1 MRLSTC
7 IVAFAITC
15 AFIVPA
21 AAQSIEP
28 PVPGVPS
35 VAAIREADVTSAE
48 TAEGG
53 SEPSLE
59 MKYTPPPCEGL
70 FPDVPCSHPFA
81 PWIEQ
86 LWRDRITAGCGS
98 GAFCPD
104 ASVTRGEIATLLE
117 RAVRGTERWPANTLF
132 VWQVLNEDGSPD
144 LAASGQALRDAIAAI
159 PTTGPMASSSAN
171 PWVVRIGPGWFD
183 LGDAPITVPEGVA
196 LRGAGRESTR
206 ISKTGDSA
214 VTLAGSNAVS
224 DLYLQRLGNGG
235 TVYGFVA
242 NGDVFAVVS
251 VFTNVHIYAL
261 GGDDWNVGVMVT
273 DGGLIMTNSDI
284 LLGFSSDNNHSIYLG
299 PGADAVEINYSV
311 LRGEDGAIRNEID
324 QTRTAYLGY
333 SRLEAAPIKL
343 GVGTYQCAYN
353 VTTLGYDPIVCP

>member
-1 MRLSTC
+1 MRLSTYVVASA
-7 IVAFAITC
+7 IVC
-15 AFIVPA
+15 AVFVPA

-28 PVPGVPS
+28 SVPGVPS
-35 VAAIREADVTSAE
+35 VATIPEADMLSTE
-48 TAEGG
+48 TARE
-53 SEPSLE
+53 SFEPTLE

-70 FPDVPCSHPFA
+70 FPDVPCSNQFA

-86 LWRDRITAGCGS
+86 LYRDRITAGCGN
-98 GAFCPD
+98 GTYCPD
-104 ASVTRGEIATLLE
+104 ANVTRGEVATLLE

-132 VWQVLNEDGSPD
+132 VWQVLAEDGSPD

-171 PWVVRIGPGWFD
+171 PWVVRIGPGWFY

-206 ISKTGDSA
+206 IQKPGDSA

-224 DLYLQRLGNGG
+224 DLYFQRLGYGG

-242 NGDVFAVVS
+242 NADTFAVVT
-251 VFTNVHIYAL
+251 VFTNVHIYSL

-273 DGGLIMTNSDI
+273 DGGLRVSNSNI
-284 LLGFSSDNNHSIYLG
+284 LLGFSDNNHAIYLG
-299 PGADAVEINYSV
+299 PGADRVEINYSV
-311 LRGEDGAIRNEID
+311 LWGDDGAIRSEID
-324 QTRTAYLGY
+324 QIRTVYLGY
-333 SRLEAAPIKL
+333 SSLEAAPIQL
-343 GVGTYQCAYN
+343 GVAPFRCAYN
-353 VTTLGYDPIVCP
+353 VTIIGYDPIACP